1 MKERTLRA
9 FKQDTLSGRGM
20 GLYATKIFDGQSVGL
35 DTVALDF
42 NNEEDALWMIEDVE
56 REEGFMGW
64 IYDEDIIEEIEKI
77 NPLNPE
83 MKADLEFMIT
93 EMNKKLDKDN

>member
-1 MKERTLRA
+1 MKERTLKA

-56 REEGFMGW
+56 REEGFIGW
-64 IYDEDIIEEIEKI
+64 IYDENIIETIEEI
-77 NPLNPE
+77 NPLPSN
-83 MKADLEFMIT
+83 MKGDLEFMIT
-93 EMNKKLDKDN
+93 EMNKKLDKEN